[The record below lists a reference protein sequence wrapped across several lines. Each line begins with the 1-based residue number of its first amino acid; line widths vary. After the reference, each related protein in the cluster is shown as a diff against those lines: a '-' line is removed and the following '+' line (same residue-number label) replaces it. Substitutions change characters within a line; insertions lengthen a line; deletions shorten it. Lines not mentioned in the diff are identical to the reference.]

1 MAYVSIILDIS
12 LNLRLPEISFSLGR
26 KNLEMVLNAKIL
38 IFGSLVLE
46 MLKKTTKVSLALDM
60 LKKATKVSLVLE
72 MLDLGA
78 VRRRSPLDRPPS
90 PYSPCGLAI

>member
-1 MAYVSIILDIS
+1 MAYVSTILDIS
-12 LNLRLPEISFSLGR
+12 LNLRLLEISFSLGP

-38 IFGSLVLE
+38 IVG
-46 MLKKTTKVSLALDM
+46 SLALEV

-90 PYSPCGLAI
+90 PYSLYGLAI